1 MSVVKHP
8 KSPNYYVRFT
18 APDGRRVFQSAGT
31 ASRRA
36 AEEYEAALKS
46 RLWREHRLGES
57 QATWREAVVSWLAGT
72 THKDRRNVTQRLR
85 WLDDHLGDLRLAEI
99 DGKVLGRIRET
110 KTAEGASGATV
121 NRYLAVVS
129 AVLNHAKAD
138 GKLPNVPTIPRMK
151 EAGGRLRWLSFEE
164 ADRLIAHLEKD
175 PKRRHLLLMVK
186 FSLATGLREAN
197 VCGLRWSRVDLDRAM
212 AWVPAKE
219 SKTNKPLN
227 VPLSDL
233 ALEVLDEARGGHE
246 EWVFTYRGKRVTRC
260 NNSSFRKAVAAL
272 GWDDVTWHTL
282 RHTWASWQVMAGVP
296 LEVVQ
301 HLGGWTS
308 IRMVLHYA
316 HLAPDHLA
324 SFAGKGVEN
333 WQNAK
338 AKNA

>member
-18 APDGRRVFQSAGT
+18 APDGKRVFQTAGT
-31 ASRRA
+31 ASRREA
-36 AEEYEAALKS
+36 QEYEAALKS
-46 RLWREHRLGES
+46 RLWRESRLGES
-57 QATWREAVVSWLAGT
+57 QATWRDAVVSWLAST

-85 WLDDHLGDLRLAEI
+85 WLDEHLGPLRLAEI
-99 DGKVLGRIRET
+99 DGKTLGGIRDLRT
-110 KTAEGASGATV
+110 SQGASAATV

-129 AVLNHAKAD
+129 AVLRHAKAD
-138 GKLPNVPTIPRMK
+138 GKLESVPTIPRMK
-151 EAGGRLRWLSFEE
+151 ESGGRLRWLTFDE
-164 ADRLIAHLEKD
+164 ADQLIAHLAKD
-175 PKRRHLLLMVK
+175 PKRRHLMLMVK

-197 VCGLRWSRVDLDRAM
+197 VCGLRWSRVDLERRL
-212 AWVPAKE
+212 AWVPAEE
-219 SKTNKPLN
+219 SKTGRSLKI
-227 VPLSDL
+227 PLSDM
-233 ALEVLDEARGGHE
+233 ALEVLEEAKGGHG
-246 EWVFTYRGKRVTRC
+246 EWVFAYSGKRVTRC

-272 GWDDVTWHTL
+272 GWDDVTWHCL

-301 HLGGWTS
+301 QLGGWTS

-333 WQNAK
+333 WQSART
-338 AKNA
+338 KNS